1 MERIAGGHSMHEAEK
16 DIGPHLCHWRVVK
29 CDRSDW
35 DICECSKCGR
45 QERFRCDFDDEYN

>member
-1 MERIAGGHSMHEAEK
+1 MHEAEK